1 MVSARHPPI
10 TWATTWVRGKRLRIS
25 NFNFGQTFWTIV
37 PQKIFMICVSW
48 QSTHSLVIWCTCWSQ
63 PVVEVGGI
71 WEFQQERG
79 VLDFNRRGRV
89 LDVEQECFNRI
100 RWTEVKLWRHWPS
113 VVQSTIADGHPAPG
127 STLLIAHFTTSH
139 GNVNIKYIR
148 LDLGTWSTLQFT
160 RRLFFC
166 FARFADSALEDYA
179 TRCLCHISS
188 SQSDTAIECQQY
200 FSK

>member
-1 MVSARHPPI
+1 MP
-10 TWATTWVRGKRLRIS
+10 GKRLRIS
-25 NFNFGQTFWTIV
+25 NFNFGQTFWKIV
-37 PQKIFMICVSW
+37 PQKIFLICASW
-48 QSTHSLVIWCTCWSQ
+48 QSTHSLVIWCTWSK
-63 PVVEVGGI
+63 PAVGKVGGI
-71 WEFQQERG
+71 WAFQQEKEGSR
-79 VLDFNRRGRV
+79 FQQWRGRV
-89 LDVEQECFNRI
+89 LDVEQECFNSI

-127 STLLIAHFTTSH
+127 SALLIAHFTTSH
-139 GNVNIKYIR
+139 GNVNIKFFR
-148 LDLGTWSTLQFT
+148 LDLSTWSTLQLT